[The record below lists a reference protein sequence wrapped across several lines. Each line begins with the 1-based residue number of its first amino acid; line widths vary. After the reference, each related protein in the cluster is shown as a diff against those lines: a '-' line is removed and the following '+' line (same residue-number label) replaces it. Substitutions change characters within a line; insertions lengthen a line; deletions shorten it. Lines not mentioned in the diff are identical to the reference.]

1 MTEDEITALWE
12 PLLALPDL
20 GARIQYLRDANCI
33 LPYNFSENG
42 FWCNTCPIGNYITK
56 QTGQTSWVAYT
67 DFRFLA
73 PDRYIMP
80 IEIQQIVNWADN
92 NPKAVDR

>member
-1 MTEDEITALWE
+1 MTEDELTALWE

-33 LPYNFSENG
+33 VPYDLQNAP
-42 FWCNTCPIGNYITK
+42 WCNICPIGNYITK
-56 QTGQTSWVAYT
+56 QTGRTSWVGFT

-73 PDRYIMP
+73 PDRYLMP

-92 NPKAVDR
+92 DSNFGP